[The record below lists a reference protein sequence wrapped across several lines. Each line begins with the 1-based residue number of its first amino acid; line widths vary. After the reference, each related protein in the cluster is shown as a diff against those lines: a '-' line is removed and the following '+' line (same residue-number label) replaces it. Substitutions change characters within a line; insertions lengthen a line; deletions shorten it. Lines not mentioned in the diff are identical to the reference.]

1 MRNTN
6 GSLHASAVATSVRQF
21 IADSFNYRGD
31 TESLGES
38 VSLLESG
45 LIDSMGVLEL
55 VTFLESEFPI
65 TIADDEMLP
74 TNLDTIGAIVA
85 FIQRKTAL
93 NKVA

>member
-1 MRNTN
+1 MDLCTLVQLLLACASSSPIVSIIGVTRN
-6 GSLHASAVATSVRQF
+6 RW
-21 IADSFNYRGD
+21 
-31 TESLGES
+31 ESR
-38 VSLLESG
+38 SLLESG